1 MNIESFRL
9 HILLTM
15 MASVDAEA
23 ELDDLFAE
31 EAQEAGTQSLTQEEE
46 EQRAGNQSKVD
57 LTGDGK
63 KKRIIKNPQPKL
75 NPERLMGDKGIQ
87 TVEGYFKD
95 WQSKGKG
102 REFDDL
108 ELVMKKLEHWAHR
121 LYPKLPFDSVI
132 DIVANRLGKKKAVQT
147 HVKKI
152 RLGMSTAPVRVGG
165 GEEVASD
172 EEKEVERY
180 GGTQEADQPDV
191 FEELVKQSGSSSAN
205 LPPVSVNQMR
215 APGGLT
221 EEQREKMRR
230 NKEVAA
236 KKRREKL
243 EREQKEAEAEHELSN
258 EQREIADQDEI
269 ERELM
274 STDSGDKDYGDN
286 LNLEE
291 MLEEMDQN

>member
-1 MNIESFRL
+1 
-9 HILLTM
+9 

-230 NKEVAA
+230 NKEIAA

-269 ERELM
+269 EREMM

>member
-1 MNIESFRL
+1 
-9 HILLTM
+9 

>member
-1 MNIESFRL
+1 LIHFYKRL

-274 STDSGDKDYGDN
+274 STDSVDKDYGDN

>member
-1 MNIESFRL
+1 
-9 HILLTM
+9 M

-31 EAQEAGTQSLTQEEE
+31 EAQEASTQSLTQEEE

-57 LTGDGK
+57 VTGDGK

-132 DIVANRLGKKKAVQT
+132 DVVANRLGKKKAVQT
-147 HVKKI
+147 YVKKI

-172 EEKEVERY
+172 EEQEVERY
-180 GGTQEADQPDV
+180 GGTEEADQPDV
-191 FEELVKQSGSSSAN
+191 FEELLKQSGSSSAN
-205 LPPVSVNQMR
+205 LPPVSVNQIR

-230 NKEVAA
+230 NKEIAA
-236 KKRREKL
+236 KKRRDRL
-243 EREQKEAEAEHELSN
+243 E
-258 EQREIADQDEI
+258 REIADQDEI
-269 ERELM
+269 EREMM
-274 STDSGDKDYGDN
+274 STDSDDKVYRDN

-291 MLEEMDQN
+291 MLEEMD

>member
-1 MNIESFRL
+1 
-9 HILLTM
+9 

-274 STDSGDKDYGDN
+274 STDSVDKDYGDN